1 MPTDGLSSRDA
12 ILDAAEELF
21 ARQGLAGT
29 TIKQIGGAA
38 GVNAALL
45 YYYFPS
51 KDALYDA
58 VLDRLLTRFASGG
71 DDRLDAAAT
80 PEEGVRALVE
90 WQAHALMA
98 QPHLPRLL
106 VRELVDHAGEH
117 AAAPFTEGV
126 ARLFGRLCD
135 VIRRGQESGAFRR
148 DVDPVFAAVSTI
160 AQLAY
165 AFVARPAVGIILGHG
180 TGGPPDAVMRDY
192 ARHAADFALAALRP
206 LPRGPRKVA

>member
-1 MPTDGLSSRDA
+1 MTAPDLSSRDA
-12 ILDAAEELF
+12 ILDAAERLF
-21 ARQGLAGT
+21 ALRGLAGT
-29 TIKQIGGAA
+29 TIKQIGAEA

-58 VLDRLLTRFASGG
+58 VLDRLLTRFAAGG
-71 DDRLDAAAT
+71 GSRLDAAAT
-80 PEEGVRALVE
+80 PEAAVRALVE
-90 WQAHALMA
+90 WQAHGLMS

-106 VRELVDHAGEH
+106 IRELVDHAGEH
-117 AAAPFTEGV
+117 AAVPFTEGV

-135 VIRRGQESGAFRR
+135 VIRAGQESGAFRR
-148 DVDPVFAAVSTI
+148 DVDPAFAAVSTI

-165 AFVARPAVGIILGHG
+165 AFVARPALGIILGHG
-180 TGGPPDAVMRDY
+180 LGGPPDAVMREY

-206 LPRGPRKVA
+206 LPPRPEERA